1 MKKITKDGGSN
12 STEGIERNE
21 QGMTERAQ
29 KLIEALYGHDLSA
42 ELHERLR
49 DWLLGI
55 PEGGVSEETLAQWF
69 AANIEPDVSIPGKEE
84 RERFRRL
91 SEMLAIDIR
100 EERAP
105 EEKRR
110 RVFNRRFAA
119 RAAAVLVPVLV
130 VAGASLLLLGD
141 KEAAEV
147 DSHDVA
153 EIILVADN
161 EGGKERFTLPDGS
174 NVTLEHGSKLVY
186 ASDFATG
193 RRVRLDGEAFF
204 EVARDT
210 VHPFSVNNG
219 DLRVVVLGTKFK
231 MTAHDAQPEAEV
243 ILVSGS
249 VAVEIGELSQKLAPN
264 DRLRLDK
271 STLSVTEH
279 SQLGPGAIMRAAGS
293 DLCIED
299 VRIVEALG
307 IAADYFEKKI
317 VIEEE
322 GLELQDRLNIIL
334 PHDMSFEAA
343 LASLSRLSE
352 NAKFEVTGDTILVSK
367 K

>member
-1 MKKITKDGGSN
+1 MAK
-12 STEGIERNE
+12 
-21 QGMTERAQ
+21 RAQ
-29 KLIEALYGHDLSA
+29 KLIEAIYGCDFST
-42 ELHERLR
+42 ELQERLK
-49 DWLLGI
+49 DWFLGI
-55 PEGGVSEETLAQWF
+55 PEGGVSEDAVARWF
-69 AANIEPDVSIPGKEE
+69 AANVKADTSTPDEEE

-91 SEMLAIDIR
+91 AGILGAG
-100 EERAP
+100 ERRTH
-105 EEKRR
+105 EIEKRR
-110 RVFNRRFAA
+110 KFVFPRRLAA
-119 RAAAVLVPVLV
+119 RTAAVLVPVLIA
-130 VAGASLLLLGD
+130 AGATLLLLD
-141 KEAAEV
+141 KNRVAGV
-147 DSHDVA
+147 DFYDVT
-153 EIILVADN
+153 EITLQSAGG
-161 EGGKERFTLPDGS
+161 EGSERFTLPDGS

-186 ASDFATG
+186 MSDFVSD
-193 RRVRLDGEAFF
+193 RRLRLDGEAFF

-210 VHPFSVNNG
+210 AHPFSVESEGVN
-219 DLRVVVLGTKFK
+219 VVVLGTKFK
-231 MTAHDAQPEAEV
+231 MKTYDGTSEAEV

-249 VAVEIGELSQKLAPN
+249 VAVEIGEHRQELQPN

-279 SQLGPGAIMRAAGS
+279 SQLGPGAIMRATGS

-299 VRIVEALG
+299 VRIAEALG
-307 IAADYFEKKI
+307 IAADYFGKKI

-367 K
+367 KHK